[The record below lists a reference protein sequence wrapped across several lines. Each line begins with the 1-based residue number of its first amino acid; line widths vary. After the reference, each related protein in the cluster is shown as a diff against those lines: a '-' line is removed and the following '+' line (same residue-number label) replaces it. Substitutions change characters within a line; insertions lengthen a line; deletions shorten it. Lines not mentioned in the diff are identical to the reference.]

1 MPRSK
6 TKKLADRCICKVEMI
21 YKDIFKKSVRRGGSG
36 NLMNI
41 CTVLLSVHGSPWST
55 PLKDQHETWKNK

>member
-41 CTVLLSVHGSPWST
+41 CTVLLSVHGSP
-55 PLKDQHETWKNK
+55 